1 MSPTAKKKAAV
12 RSAAPL
18 PAEDQLYG
26 ITELAKEYGISLR
39 AIRFY
44 EDKGLLAPRRI
55 NGGRAYTRRDR
66 VRLGLILRGKA
77 VGMSLAEIEHI
88 LSLYGEHGEGHAR
101 QLDYLIGRID
111 AAMAELEERRRHIET
126 MVAELGEVRG
136 ELKRERAAR
145 ARAAKKGAR
154 VS

>member
-1 MSPTAKKKAAV
+1 MTAARRKPPPHP
-12 RSAAPL
+12 APDD
-18 PAEDQLYG
+18 ALYG
-26 ITELAKEYGISLR
+26 ITELAREHGISLR

-88 LSLYGEHGEGHAR
+88 LSLYGEHGEGHAQ

-111 AAMAELEERRRHIET
+111 AAMSELDQRRRHIEA
-126 MVAELGEVRG
+126 MLDELGEVRG
-136 ELKRERAAR
+136 QLKKAL
-145 ARAAKKGAR
+145 AAKRR
-154 VS
+154 VRKAGSGG

>member
-1 MSPTAKKKAAV
+1 MSPTAKKKAATRGV
-12 RSAAPL
+12 APL

-26 ITELAKEYGISLR
+26 ITELASEYGISLR

-44 EDKGLLAPRRI
+44 EDKGLLTPRRI

-88 LSLYGEHGEGHAR
+88 LSLYGDHGEGHAQ
-101 QLDYLIGRID
+101 QLDYLIGRIE
-111 AAMAELEERRRHIET
+111 AAMAELDQRRRHIEA
-126 MVAELGEVRG
+126 MLGELGEVRAQ
-136 ELKRERAAR
+136 LKKARSARRRAGKA
-145 ARAAKKGAR
+145 
-154 VS
+154 

>member
-1 MSPTAKKKAAV
+1 MKANANRAAV
-12 RSAAPL
+12 APA
-18 PAEDQLYG
+18 PTEGELYG
-26 ITELAKEYGISLR
+26 ITELAQEYGISLR

-88 LSLYGEHGEGHAR
+88 LSLYGDHGEGHAQ
-101 QLDYLIGRID
+101 QLEYLVGRID
-111 AAMAELEERRRHIET
+111 AAMAELETRRSNIAA
-126 MVAELGEVRG
+126 MLGELGEVRIQ
-136 ELKRERAAR
+136 LRKSLAAERR
-145 ARAAKKGAR
+145 VKKK
-154 VS
+154 